1 MWAGVL
7 FGLSSIPGSDIPE
20 TSVPSADKWVHI
32 SLYAVLG
39 LLCFRAIRGSFAMS
53 PRRVLVAA
61 VALVLLYGISDE
73 LHQKWVPLRSPD
85 PMDAAADLVGGILGA
100 SFMLLLSQERSRRR
114 GPARPARPA
123 RTEGEGRGR

>member
-1 MWAGVL
+1 MLRGNRLSWLAVVAWAAVL

-20 TSVPSADKWVHI
+20 SSVPSADKWVHV

-39 LLCFRAIRGSFAMS
+39 LLCSRAIRGSSAMS
-53 PRRVLVAA
+53 ERRVLLAS

-73 LHQKWVPLRSPD
+73 VHQIWVPLRSPD

-100 SFMLLLSQERSRRR
+100 SFMLLVRR
-114 GPARPARPA
+114 GR
-123 RTEGEGRGR
+123 RGRPSD